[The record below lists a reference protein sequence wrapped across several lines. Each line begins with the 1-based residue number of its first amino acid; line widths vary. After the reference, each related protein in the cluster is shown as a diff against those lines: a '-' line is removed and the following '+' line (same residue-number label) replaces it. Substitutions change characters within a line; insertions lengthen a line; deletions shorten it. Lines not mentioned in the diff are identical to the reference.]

1 VTRLVYAIVVM
12 LVWPMS
18 ALAQPPAADDASL
31 PAWNEMRGEKL
42 LALQAKGDPE
52 RGEITFDPCR
62 GCHRAGAVG
71 RVNGSYPR
79 LAGQHATVLIKQMTD
94 IRAGR
99 RDNPKMEPFI
109 DDHAVLSPLE
119 IADLA
124 AYIAALPIPDSNG
137 KGPGTDL
144 ALGKRLFLK
153 DCATC
158 HGDSGEGKAQ
168 KFYPMVAAQHY
179 LYLLRE
185 EHFIHDGSRRNA
197 NPDMI
202 KAIRSY
208 SDADM
213 EAVAD
218 FLSQLPPPKK

>member
-1 VTRLVYAIVVM
+1 MTRLAHVIAVM
-12 LVWPMS
+12 LMWPLS
-18 ALAQPPAADDASL
+18 ALAQAPAADDAS
-31 PAWNEMRGEKL
+31 PPPWNEMRGEKL

-52 RGEITFDPCR
+52 RGEISFDPCR

-71 RVNGSYPR
+71 RTNGSYPR

-99 RDNPKMEPFI
+99 RDNPKMVPFI

-124 AYIAALPIPDSNG
+124 AYISRLPIPAGNG

-144 ALGKRLFLK
+144 ARGKQLYQK

-158 HGDSGEGKAQ
+158 HGNNGEGKAQ
-168 KFYPMVAAQHY
+168 KFYPMVAAQHFR
-179 LYLLRE
+179 YLLRE
-185 EHFIHDGSRRNA
+185 EHFIQDGTRHNA
-197 NPDMI
+197 NPDMV
-202 KAIRSY
+202 KAIKLY

-218 FLSQLPPPKK
+218 YLSELPPPTK